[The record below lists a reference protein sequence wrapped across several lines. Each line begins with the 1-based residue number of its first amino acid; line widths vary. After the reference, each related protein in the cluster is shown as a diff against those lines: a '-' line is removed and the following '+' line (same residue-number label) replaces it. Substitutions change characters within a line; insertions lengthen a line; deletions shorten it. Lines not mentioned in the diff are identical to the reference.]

1 MMLPG
6 AFIPQRSLRQRGA
19 WSHFVRK
26 GRSLVPEFADEW
38 CELGHKT
45 ASRLQT
51 QARRRTSV
59 WTHREADITTIEH
72 RVSFGSKQ
80 KWLSLNGMSALPRR
94 ADIVSSVGKVRFVP
108 RGDIARLI

>member
-1 MMLPG
+1 
-6 AFIPQRSLRQRGA
+6 
-19 WSHFVRK
+19 
-26 GRSLVPEFADEW
+26 
-38 CELGHKT
+38 
-45 ASRLQT
+45 LQT

-108 RGDIARLI
+108 EGDMSETESGRPLTSLQIGMKNESEVLERPAKRI